1 MRHFKSVGA
10 FSIPVLGG
18 LLLLGASYGMPASAQ
33 SNAVDFHIKPQAL
46 SSALLQFSDQAH
58 IQVVSQAPQVAKV
71 HTSGVSGR
79 MQPSRAL
86 TRLLS
91 GTGLSFAE
99 VGRDTVAIRPSGKSA
114 GAMQQSTSSDDP
126 KPVDPAVNVQ
136 APADPPPA
144 QTAGTSQ
151 TKLSS
156 ILVTGSLI
164 KRSTA
169 LTSQPVL
176 TISRQELQD
185 TGLVSLGDVLQ
196 QLTSAS
202 PTMNQAFNFEANG
215 ASNIDLR
222 YLGPKRV
229 LVLVN
234 GKRWATNLSGETNLN
249 SIPMSVV
256 KRIEVLK
263 DGASAIYGTDAIAGV
278 INIIT
283 INNFQGAEVSVY
295 RGLYHGDGH
304 WDGMTEKYTAT
315 VGSFTNHS
323 SWVMSAEYR
332 HNNRIAAVDRNFSSV
347 PVYGAGVT
355 RGSSA
360 TPQGRFIFVA
370 PTNDNPS
377 SPNVQPAPYTGL
389 TSSQCPAANFGTSSN
404 PEYLPFCDLTL
415 APGTDGQNPAN
426 YVPWTNYA
434 RYNWVKPNPPS
445 RGDSL
450 LIPTTEKS
458 AYFAG
463 HYDFGNGVTV
473 VTSGLYDHGSARAD
487 AAPDLLFLSS
497 ITVPASQQYNP
508 FGFELSGTQPV
519 QVAPGVQRP
528 TLSLIGRRLQEF
540 PARANF
546 YDRRTFRY
554 MGGLEGSFT
563 TGSTLWNWNTSFL
576 YLEDQERHEETGL
589 VDGQH
594 LNEALSPTL
603 CPLVTGCVQMNL
615 FGGQGVNG
623 SGTITPAQVKFL
635 EYNNV
640 SNQEQTER
648 IYNAEIT
655 TSNLAPLP
663 GGSLG
668 FAAGYQLRQLQG
680 SYTPDSISAQA
691 SILGP
696 ATFPTSGGYHV
707 NSLFSELDLPLLA
720 HVPWAYH
727 LNLDAAT
734 RYSRYS
740 TFGNKLR
747 SRAGI
752 KWQPI
757 ADLAIRGTWSE
768 GFRAP
773 NINEA
778 FAGNYSSFPI
788 VFDPCSNY
796 QNSGVPQNVQQNC
809 ANAGVPTSY
818 TQFDQQITAENGGNP
833 NLQPETS
840 ISKTFGFIYS
850 PSQLPNFS
858 VQATYYHIAIDN
870 TIQPFG
876 AQNIMNACYL
886 TGNQTYC
893 ADIQRNSFGHVNRIF
908 NLETNIGSTITDGID
923 LGADYRWA
931 SPIGMLRFA
940 LHATHVR
947 DYRQISPTGSGGTS
961 VVALVGQ
968 ERAGFTFPISIPS
981 WKANLHTTWEKGHW
995 RVSWIVHYI
1004 SALREK
1010 CSDFLDNSPLS
1021 LANLGLCSNPNFS
1034 NNSLST
1040 NRLAA
1045 VVWHDLQMTYSASNG
1060 LDYTLGVNNV
1070 LDKRPPRETQPIE
1083 DIAFDPTEYES
1094 LIGRYF
1100 YASITAR
1107 F

>member
-1 MRHFKSVGA
+1 LVA
-10 FSIPVLGG
+10 AALVP
-18 LLLLGASYGMPASAQ
+18 PAVAQ
-33 SNAVDFHIKPQAL
+33 STAVDFHIKPQAL
-46 SSALLQFSDQAH
+46 SSALLKFSDEAH
-58 IQVVSQAPQVAKV
+58 IQVVSQAPEVASL
-71 HTSGVSGR
+71 HTAGVSGR
-79 MQPSRAL
+79 MQPPDAL
-86 TRLLS
+86 GHLLA
-91 GTGLSFAE
+91 GTGLSYAR
-99 VGRDTVAIRPSGKSA
+99 VGNDTVAIRHPGKA
-114 GAMQQSTSSDDP
+114 ASDGTGSHGGQAAKPLDP
-126 KPVDPAVNVQ
+126 KVKNSD
-136 APADPPPA
+136 PADPPAPA
-144 QTAGTSQ
+144 TAGNQQ
-151 TKLSS
+151 TKLSN

-164 KRSTA
+164 KRSSA

-176 TISRQELQD
+176 TISRQQLKD

-202 PTMNQAFNFEANG
+202 PTMNPAFNFEANG
-215 ASNIDLR
+215 QSNIDLR

-283 INNFQGAEVSVY
+283 VNDFKGAEVSVY

-304 WDGMTEKYTAT
+304 WDGMTEDYTAT
-315 VGSFTNHS
+315 VGSFSNNS
-323 SWVMSAEYR
+323 SWVMNAEYR

-377 SPNVQPAPYTGL
+377 NPNASPAPYTGL
-389 TSSQCPAANFGTSSN
+389 SSSQCPASNFGTSSN
-404 PEYLPFCDLTL
+404 PEYLPFCNLTL
-415 APGTDGQNPAN
+415 TPGTDGQNPSN
-426 YVPWTNYA
+426 YVQWNNYA

-450 LIPTTEKS
+450 LAPVTEKS

-463 HYDFGNGVTV
+463 HYDFDNGITA
-473 VTSGLYDHGSARAD
+473 VTSGLYDHGSSRAD
-487 AAPDLLFLSS
+487 AAPSLLFLSS
-497 ITVPASQQYNP
+497 VTIPANQQYNP

-540 PARANF
+540 PARANY

-554 MGGLEGSFT
+554 MGGLQGSFS

-576 YLEDQERHEETGL
+576 YLEDQERHAETGQ
-589 VDGQH
+589 VNGQH
-594 LNEALSPTL
+594 LAAALSPTL
-603 CPLVTGCVQMNL
+603 CPQVTGCVPLNL
-615 FGGQGVNG
+615 FGGQGVDG
-623 SGTITPAQVKFL
+623 KGTITPAQVDFL
-635 EYNNV
+635 QYTNV
-640 SNQEQTER
+640 STQGQTER
-648 IYNAEIT
+648 IYNGEIT

-691 SILGP
+691 SVLGP
-696 ATFPTSGGYHV
+696 ATFPTSGAYHV
-707 NSLFSELDLPLLA
+707 NSVFSELDMPLLA

-734 RYSRYS
+734 RYSDYS

-747 SRAGI
+747 SRAGF

-757 ADLAIRGTWSE
+757 EDLAIRGTWSE

-778 FAGNYSSFPI
+778 FAGNYTSFPI

-796 QNSGVPQNVQQNC
+796 QNSGVSSTVQQNC
-809 ANAGVPTSY
+809 ANAGVPASY
-818 TQFDQQITAENGGNP
+818 TQFDQQINSINGGNP
-833 NLQPETS
+833 KLQPETS

-850 PSQLPNFS
+850 PSQVPNFS

-886 TGNQTYC
+886 TGNPQYC
-893 ADIQRNSFGHVNRIF
+893 SDIHRNSFGHVNRIF
-908 NLETNIGSTITDGID
+908 NLETNVGSTITDGID
-923 LGADYRWA
+923 LGANYRWA
-931 SPIGMLRFA
+931 SPIGMLQFA

-961 VVALVGQ
+961 VVALVGR

-981 WKANLHTTWEKGHW
+981 WKANLHTTWQKGHW

-1004 SALREK
+1004 SALTEK
-1010 CSDFLDNSPLS
+1010 CSDFLDNSSLS
-1021 LANLGLCSNPNFS
+1021 LANLGLCSNPNFN
-1034 NNSLST
+1034 NNSMST

-1045 VVWHDLQMTYSASNG
+1045 VVWHDLHATYSASNG
-1060 LDYTLGVNNV
+1060 IDYTLGVNNV

-1083 DIAFDPTEYES
+1083 DLAFDPTEYAA

-1100 YASITAR
+1100 YASITAH